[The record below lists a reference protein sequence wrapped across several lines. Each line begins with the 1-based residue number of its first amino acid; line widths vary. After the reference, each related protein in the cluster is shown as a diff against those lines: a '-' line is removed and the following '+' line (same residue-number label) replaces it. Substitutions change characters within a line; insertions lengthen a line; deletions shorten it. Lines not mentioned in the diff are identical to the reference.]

1 MHHDPEAAR
10 GEGRRYLVVRT
21 GSSSCALDLT
31 MVRRILR
38 SVPLFKV
45 PGSRPA
51 LLGLA
56 QWGGEPLAVIDLQ
69 AELSGGR
76 PVRSP
81 DQVVV
86 VVEIPGEEPETLG
99 LMVDEAL
106 DVMRIPDTAIRSDP
120 QGLLHGE
127 VVSGE
132 GVIRVLRLAALGHE

>member
-1 MHHDPEAAR
+1 MHHERDTAR
-10 GEGRRYLVVRT
+10 GEGRRYLVART
-21 GSSSCALDLT
+21 GSTRCALDLD

-38 SVPLFKV
+38 SVTTFRV
-45 PGSRPA
+45 PGARPA

-69 AELSGGR
+69 AELGGGR

-81 DQVVV
+81 HQVVV

-106 DVMRIPDTAIRSDP
+106 DVVRIPEGSIRSEG
-120 QGLLHGE
+120 QGLLRGE
-127 VVSGE
+127 IAAGD
-132 GVIRVLRLAALGHE
+132 GVISVLRLEALGRE